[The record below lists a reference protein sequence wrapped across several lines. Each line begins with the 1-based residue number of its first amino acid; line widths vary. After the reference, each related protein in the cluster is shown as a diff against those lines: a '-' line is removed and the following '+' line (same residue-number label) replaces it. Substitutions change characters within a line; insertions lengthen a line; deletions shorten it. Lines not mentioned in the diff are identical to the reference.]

1 MAVVGLP
8 RNINQR
14 QFEAFLKSLSIW
26 PITSCL
32 LLNDLRTGKFTGT
45 AHVVAVKSMTAKL
58 LEITNAQVAA
68 ALIRVL
74 HPLRLSYIRFQSCCF
89 MPWLGVRSWRAET
102 FGSILSTTL
111 GRS

>member
-1 MAVVGLP
+1 LTLRIAISGSVLGQEETVAVVGLP

-26 PITSCL
+26 PITSSL

-58 LEITNAQVAA
+58 LDTTNAQVSV
-68 ALIRVL
+68 ALIRAH
-74 HPLRLSYIRFQSCCF
+74 HPLWFQTSC
-89 MPWLGVRSWRAET
+89 
-102 FGSILSTTL
+102 
-111 GRS
+111 